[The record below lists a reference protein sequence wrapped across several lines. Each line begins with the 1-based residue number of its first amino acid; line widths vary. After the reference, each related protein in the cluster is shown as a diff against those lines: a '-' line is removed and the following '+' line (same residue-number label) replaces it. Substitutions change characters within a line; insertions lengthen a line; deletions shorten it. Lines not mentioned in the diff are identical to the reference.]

1 MKMKKNGWTA
11 ALRRKQYVIAG
22 ALVVVAAIGTTV
34 YYSNTQEKER
44 QQMEAELA
52 QEMNQ
57 QPPEWQG
64 LAVEEGTEEAAEASA
79 FIPPKATE
87 STETAEVE
95 KESQPKTR
103 KVTEK
108 TVTEAESETE
118 TETEQDTSTDT
129 SAEAEVLHFAPED
142 GMNWPMEGNVI
153 LNYSMDATT
162 YFPTLDQYKY
172 NPAIVISGDV
182 NSKVYSVAR
191 GKVTKIENDPVTGC
205 TMTVELGDG
214 YEAVYGQLKEL
225 NFEVG
230 DYVEAGHVLAYVSE
244 PTKYFSVEGS
254 NLYFELLKDG
264 TPVDPVDYFE
274 S

>member
-1 MKMKKNGWTA
+1 MMKKNGWGAT
-11 ALRRKQYVIAG
+11 LRRKQYVIAG

-34 YYSNTQEKER
+34 YYSNTQEQER

-57 QPPEWQG
+57 QTPEPQEV
-64 LAVEEGTEEAAEASA
+64 AVEEGTEEAAEASA
-79 FIPPKATE
+79 VIPPKTPETTE
-87 STETAEVE
+87 TAETAEVE
-95 KESQPKTR
+95 KESGAK
-103 KVTEK
+103 KATEK
-108 TVTEAESETE
+108 NVTQVQPEA
-118 TETEQDTSTDT
+118 ETEQDDSTDT
-129 SAEAEVLHFAPED
+129 AADAEVLHFAPED

-162 YFPTLDQYKY
+162 YFPTLDQYKC
-172 NPAIVISGDV
+172 NPAIIISGDV

-191 GKVTKIENDPVTGC
+191 GKVSKIENDPVTGC

-230 DYVEAGHVLAYVSE
+230 DYVEAGHVLGYVSE

-254 NLYFELLKDG
+254 NLYFELRKDE